1 MDILLNKQY
10 NLKLSYL
17 LLKITLCLKTLV
29 PRKVAQHIGV
39 ALLCCLES
47 EPCNPELL
55 QLYASVPQRTYSK
68 TGGGD
73 GRTRWRFPSQLT
85 GSLQCSSRNRDP
97 ASTRRK
103 ARTCSWKL
111 FSVIPCGMCAPTLTN
126 THMHAHTK
134 QYFLNAVFIISF
146 ILVKRLSSL
155 VIAGLIPFPL
165 IDIRNSVTFSLFR
178 LSLYYGNTHQFF
190 NTDRTGAE
198 EDRDSRVLAVSTEI

>member
-29 PRKVAQHIGV
+29 PRKVAQHVGV
-39 ALLCCLES
+39 ALPCCLEF

-55 QLYASVPQRTYSK
+55 QLSASVPQHTYSK

-85 GSLQCSSRNRDP
+85 GSLQCSSRNRDLP
-97 ASTRRK
+97 QQGGRQEPVPENYSLSSPVACVHPHSQTH
-103 ARTCSWKL
+103 
-111 FSVIPCGMCAPTLTN
+111 

-134 QYFLNAVFIISF
+134 QYFLNAMFIISF
-146 ILVKRLSSL
+146 ILVKRLNSL
-155 VIAGLIPFPL
+155 VIAGLILFPL
-165 IDIRNSVTFSLFR
+165 INIRNSITFSLFH

-190 NTDRTGAE
+190 NTE
-198 EDRDSRVLAVSTEI
+198 L